1 MMKKNAFLSLLL
13 AAVMLLSLSA
23 LGSRTALAAG
33 TETAND
39 EASAAAAMSDV
50 DTQLSLF
57 VSKMDEMK
65 QNDQKSTWY
74 YTVTDL
80 DHDGN
85 LEFVAASLHP
95 ADRSTNLKVWEV
107 SADRSK
113 LEACSLKKDE
123 DESFP
128 DIMTDSVDTFHDT
141 EKDTWSYLVY
151 DNIVISDT
159 EVYTIKTSVSL
170 EDGVISYV
178 PYAVEHT
185 VLNNSYRN
193 VSHTDANGFPIS
205 PEQYNASGV
214 NAFAGAE
221 RSSTSFDW
229 FTADDTSKLSRL
241 ADSYS
246 VFTGAKE
253 PTEVFPVPKPA
264 ALQHPEA
271 TPTPVPSAAPVPTPT
286 PAPAAKPAYLMITK
300 NPTNENRKGGET
312 ALFVACANA
321 FDSLSWTLVAPD
333 GGEYSVQY
341 FGYMF
346 ADAPI
351 SGEYSTT
358 LSIGNVAWDM
368 NGWGAYCT
376 FYYNG
381 QTARTSTAYLYV
393 KESSQPTPA
402 PEPATRDSGV
412 YYGSV
417 IDWTYSTVTVN
428 VEGVTQVTIDW
439 SLCDM
444 TGEVYY
450 GAPATLYWENMTA
463 RGPSNYTWCSIEGS
477 RPDPEPSYGS
487 MSGVAYHD
495 TAFTV
500 YVVLADGSSWS
511 VDGNRVNIFGGNEIE
526 GAPCTVYYTDYPSA
540 DNIYQIDIYG
550 YDPDPEPEYEEP
562 VISTV
567 DEPIS
572 FAPTS
577 DPDYDPVG
585 DEYHRVECQNCG
597 NHFSMGEIAC
607 PVCGWSP

>member
-1 MMKKNAFLSLLL
+1 MMRKNAFLSLLL

-271 TPTPVPSAAPVPTPT
+271 TPTPVPSAAP
-286 PAPAAKPAYLMITK
+286 
-300 NPTNENRKGGET
+300 
-312 ALFVACANA
+312 
-321 FDSLSWTLVAPD
+321 
-333 GGEYSVQY
+333 
-341 FGYMF
+341 
-346 ADAPI
+346 DAH
-351 SGEYSTT
+351 T
-358 LSIGNVAWDM
+358 
-368 NGWGAYCT
+368 
-376 FYYNG
+376 
-381 QTARTSTAYLYV
+381 
-393 KESSQPTPA
+393 
-402 PEPATRDSGV
+402 
-412 YYGSV
+412 
-417 IDWTYSTVTVN
+417 
-428 VEGVTQVTIDW
+428 
-439 SLCDM
+439 
-444 TGEVYY
+444 
-450 GAPATLYWENMTA
+450 
-463 RGPSNYTWCSIEGS
+463 GS
-477 RPDPEPSYGS
+477 RRKTRISDD
-487 MSGVAYHD
+487 H
-495 TAFTV
+495 
-500 YVVLADGSSWS
+500 
-511 VDGNRVNIFGGNEIE
+511 
-526 GAPCTVYYTDYPSA
+526 
-540 DNIYQIDIYG
+540 
-550 YDPDPEPEYEEP
+550 EEP
-562 VISTV
+562 
-567 DEPIS
+567 DQRKQKGRRNG
-572 FAPTS
+572 A
-577 DPDYDPVG
+577 
-585 DEYHRVECQNCG
+585 
-597 NHFSMGEIAC
+597 
-607 PVCGWSP
+607 VCGMCQRL